1 MNDSPVLGESVQ
13 MMRDLITRFGALHV
27 FFSFLRALVAPK
39 PRNPEVPDYLRR
51 DVGLPPRPP
60 DPRLWERHR

>member
-1 MNDSPVLGESVQ
+1 